1 MPPSSATGVGGL
13 GSGGAVTKKGIPMMY
28 NSDPMHAGIHGGG
41 AGSSGNGPPLIL
53 KQNNLV
59 S

>member
-1 MPPSSATGVGGL
+1 MPPASATGVVGL

-28 NSDPMHAGIHGGG
+28 NSDPMHAGIHGGVG
-41 AGSSGNGPPLIL
+41 NSGGGPPMIL

-59 S
+59 SQ